1 MWKILGK
8 EGLAVR
14 APWPVAGVEDKI
26 LTRQA
31 KFLRDTMKNFR
42 AQTGKAKKGWK
53 KASVLVTDSYP
64 QWKIET
70 LLWMQK
76 QFSYEGGFA
85 KTFMG
90 DLKTWAT
97 TSVEDKKLV
106 KFTMQFASFVKGEVE
121 DVGSMAMDIQ
131 LPFDQ
136 KAILAGSE
144 KYIKTQLNL
153 EELDFVKLDEA
164 GDSAAAEVPERVSEN
179 VTPGKPYLWLR

>member
-1 MWKILGK
+1 MLGN

-14 APWPVAGVEDKI
+14 APWPIAGEEDKI

-42 AQTGKAKKGWK
+42 AQVGKAKKGWK
-53 KASVLVTDSYP
+53 AASVLITDSYP
-64 QWKIET
+64 QWKIDT

-76 QFSYEGGFA
+76 QFHQDTGFP

-97 TSVEDKKLV
+97 TVEDKKLV
-106 KFTMQFASFVKGEVE
+106 KLTMQFASFVKGEVE
-121 DVGSMAMDIQ
+121 DVGFMAMDIQ

-136 KAILAGSE
+136 KAILIGSE
-144 KYIKTQLNL
+144 KYIKTQLSLQELEFIKL
-153 EELDFVKLDEA
+153 EEP
-164 GDSAAAEVPERVSEN
+164 GNSTTEVPGRVAEN